1 MILCSNLLACFRNLN
16 GGHRIFS
23 LGDLIHIFQDILIT
37 ETGYVK
43 MKFRIIY
50 LKDFNQ
56 IALIKDVP

>member
-1 MILCSNLLACFRNLN
+1 MILCSNLHTCFRNLN
-16 GGHRIFS
+16 GGQDIFS
-23 LGDLIHIFQDILIT
+23 GRFDSHLPGHFNYF

-43 MKFRIIY
+43 MKFGIIY